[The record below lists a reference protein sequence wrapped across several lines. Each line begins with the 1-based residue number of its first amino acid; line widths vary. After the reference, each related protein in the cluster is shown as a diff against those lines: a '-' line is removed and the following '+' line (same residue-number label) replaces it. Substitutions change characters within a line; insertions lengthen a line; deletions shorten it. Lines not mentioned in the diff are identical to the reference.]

1 MDNLKNIL
9 AENMRRFRTKN
20 LSEQTMP
27 DPADLMKQ
35 QLDGDTGT
43 EKMFPA
49 GTAMFQLT
57 DRSNKTKT
65 AQIAF
70 VSPRNA
76 KGPFTWKPFTSS
88 AQPNAMVTS
97 VQIEYREGDAE
108 WQPATLRWVS
118 NAPYLLLI
126 KLEDG
131 TNQSNFEN
139 KSLEKMFTQAH
150 ASHIK
155 TPPATT
161 QDADAF

>member
-1 MDNLKNIL
+1 MKNIL

-20 LSEQTMP
+20 ISEQTMP
-27 DPADLMKQ
+27 DPVDLMKQ
-35 QLDGDTGT
+35 QLDGDTAT
-43 EKMFPA
+43 EKTFPI
-49 GTAMFQLT
+49 GTVTAFLT
-57 DRSNKTKT
+57 DRSNKSKT

-70 VSPRNA
+70 VSPRTA

-97 VQIEYREGDAE
+97 VQIEYREGNAE

-126 KLEDG
+126 KLQDG
-131 TNQSNFEN
+131 TKQSNFEN
-139 KSLEKMFTQAH
+139 ELLEKMFTRAH
-150 ASHIK
+150 TSHLK

-161 QDADAF
+161 QDADAI

>member
-1 MDNLKNIL
+1 MKNIL

-20 LSEQTMP
+20 ISEQTMP
-27 DPADLMKQ
+27 DPVDIMRNSMS
-35 QLDGDTGT
+35 TTTPT
-43 EKMFPA
+43 EKTFPA
-49 GTAMFQLT
+49 GTVTALLT
-57 DRSNKTKT
+57 DRSNKSKT

-70 VSPRNA
+70 VSPRSA

-97 VQIEYREGDAE
+97 VQIEYREGNAE

-126 KLEDG
+126 KLQDG

-139 KSLEKMFTQAH
+139 ELLEKMFTRAH
-150 ASHIK
+150 EAHLK

-161 QDADAF
+161 QDADAI

>member
-1 MDNLKNIL
+1 MKNIL

-20 LSEQTMP
+20 ISEQTMP
-27 DPADLMKQ
+27 DPVDLMQQ
-35 QLDGDTGT
+35 QLDGDTAT
-43 EKMFPA
+43 DKRFPA
-49 GTAMFQLT
+49 GTVTALLT
-57 DRSNKTKT
+57 DRSNKSKT

-70 VSPRNA
+70 VSPRSA

-97 VQIEYREGDAE
+97 VQIEYREGNAE

-126 KLEDG
+126 KLQDG

-139 KSLEKMFTQAH
+139 KSLETMFTRAH
-150 ASHIK
+150 EAHLK